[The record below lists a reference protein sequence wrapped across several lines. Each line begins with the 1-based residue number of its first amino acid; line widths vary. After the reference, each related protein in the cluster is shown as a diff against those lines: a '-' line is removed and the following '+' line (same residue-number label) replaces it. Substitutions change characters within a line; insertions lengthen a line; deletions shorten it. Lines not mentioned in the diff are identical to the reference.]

1 MVMTT
6 PNRQYNTQ
14 AIRERGGAHTFY
26 GLAEIKTNEIKE
38 DDDDV

>member
-14 AIRERGGAHTFY
+14 TIEEGAHTFY
-26 GLAEIKTNEIKE
+26 GLAEIKTNELKE
-38 DDDDV
+38 VDDDEV